1 MAVAG
6 TLKRVTLNGVTYDA
20 LEDANAKINLSPY
33 KVEAKATTGKV
44 IFVLKL
50 RVQTISDIT
59 LGCTPREADALK
71 TLSAG
76 ADSITMSIT
85 LADGSVFRSTG
96 HIDFDSFETME
107 GKCKI
112 DLIPDR
118 TRDAWTLFEP

>member
-6 TLKRVTLNGVTYDA
+6 SIKKVTLNGVTYDA
-20 LEDANAKINLSPY
+20 LEDASAKINLSAY
-33 KVEAKATTGKV
+33 KREAKATSGKV
-44 IFVLKL
+44 IHVLKL
-50 RVQTISDIT
+50 KVQTISDVT

-71 TLSAG
+71 TLA
-76 ADSITMSIT
+76 AMTDSITMSIT

-96 HIDFDSFETME
+96 GIDFDAFETME

-118 TRDAWTLFEP
+118 VRDAWMLFEG